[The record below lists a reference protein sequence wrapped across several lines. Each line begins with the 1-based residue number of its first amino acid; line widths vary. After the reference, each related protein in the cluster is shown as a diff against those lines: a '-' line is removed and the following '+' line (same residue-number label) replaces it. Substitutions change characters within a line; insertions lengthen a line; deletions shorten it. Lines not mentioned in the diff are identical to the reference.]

1 MRKILIS
8 LFVIILLVNISILAQ
23 TQEDAKY
30 NFGSAQA
37 DKELKIN
44 PGGEIS
50 TKLYFYNI
58 YGNRI
63 THIKLE
69 ISEYPENWIISL
81 TPDAHDAEVD
91 ISGILTTINEN
102 LYVEPSS
109 DVVDEIPE
117 NVPEGIEYISSS
129 VGYIGAK
136 PVEIRIKVPENE
148 NYGSYDLR
156 IDASAFW
163 LGQEGTAEIQQ
174 SRSFDYKINVV
185 SEIFYEIPAGKT
197 FDIDFSTLSIQIIT
211 GTEGTIKTFSL
222 DGVTEHTLTFKE
234 ITQDSVILIIE
245 SDSIEVVLKI
255 DETKK
260 VDIDNDNVDDLEI
273 KLNSIDNGVADLTLK
288 KISEGKELDLVG
300 ITGGVIGANALTTG
314 ILTLTT
320 LILIIVILI
329 LVSVA
334 RKQKLSKK

>member
-1 MRKILIS
+1 MRKIFIG
-8 LFVIILLVNISILAQ
+8 LFVIILLVSISILVQA
-23 TQEDAKY
+23 QEDAKY

-37 DKELKIN
+37 DKQLKAN

-69 ISEYPENWIISL
+69 VLEYPENWIISL
-81 TPDAHDAEVD
+81 TPETHDTDVD

-102 LYVEPSS
+102 LYVEISEA
-109 DVVDEIPE
+109 VDEIPE
-117 NVPEGIEYISSS
+117 NVPEGIVYISSS

-136 PVEIRIKVPENE
+136 PVEIKIKVPENE
-148 NYGSYDLR
+148 KYGSYKLI

-163 LGQEGTAEIQQ
+163 LGQQGTAEIQQ
-174 SRSFDYKINVV
+174 SRSFEYKIDLV
-185 SEIFYEIPAGKT
+185 SEIFYEKP
-197 FDIDFSTLSIQIIT
+197 IIN
-211 GTEGTIKTFSL
+211 
-222 DGVTEHTLTFKE
+222 DG
-234 ITQDSVILIIE
+234 
-245 SDSIEVVLKI
+245 
-255 DETKK
+255 
-260 VDIDNDNVDDLEI
+260 EI
-273 KLNSIDNGVADLTLK
+273 KVKNETPKAP
-288 KISEGKELDLVG
+288 EGLDLVG
-300 ITGGVIGANALTTG
+300 ITGGVIGANSLTTG

-329 LVSVA
+329 LVHVA

>member
-8 LFVIILLVNISILAQ
+8 LFVIILLVNVSILAQ

-37 DKELKIN
+37 DKELKTN
-44 PGGEIS
+44 PGGEIT

-69 ISEYPENWIISL
+69 VSEFPENWIISL
-81 TPDAHDAEVD
+81 TPETHDAEVD

-109 DVVDEIPE
+109 DVVEEIPK

-136 PVEIRIKVPENE
+136 PVEIKIKVPENE
-148 NYGSYDLR
+148 NYGSYNLR

-163 LGQEGTAEIQQ
+163 LGQQGTAEIQQ
-174 SRSFDYKINVV
+174 SRSFDYKINLV
-185 SEIFYEIPAGKT
+185 SEIFYEKPVEKT
-197 FDIDFSTLSIQIIT
+197 LDIDFSTISSIKIT

-222 DGVTEHTLTFKE
+222 DGITEHTLTFKE
-234 ITQDSVILIIE
+234 ITENSVTLIIE
-245 SDSIEVVLKI
+245 SNPIEVFLKI
-255 DETKK
+255 DDIKK
-260 VDIDNDNVDDLEI
+260 VDIDNDNVYDLEI
-273 KLNSIDNGVADLTLK
+273 KLNSIENGVADLTLK
-288 KISEGKELDLVG
+288 KISEEKEADLVR
-300 ITGGVIGANALTTG
+300 ITGGVIGTEAFATG
-314 ILTLTT
+314 FLTLTAI
-320 LILIIVILI
+320 ILIIVILV

-334 RKQKLSKK
+334 KKKK